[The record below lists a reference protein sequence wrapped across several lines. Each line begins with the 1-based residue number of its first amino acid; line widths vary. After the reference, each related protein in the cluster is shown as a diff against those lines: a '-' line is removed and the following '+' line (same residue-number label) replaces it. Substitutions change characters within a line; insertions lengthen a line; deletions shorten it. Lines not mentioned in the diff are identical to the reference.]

1 MLVVNGDSFVHEF
14 HLPEEHRWS
23 NLINADKNLAF
34 GGGSNDRL
42 FHTTVECLNNHDVKI
57 LVLGWTTWVRSFFN
71 KSNGSRYRLCGDS
84 AMDETG
90 DWEDGEYVAKFYLTK
105 VFNEFTQF
113 KNMLTYMLHIQKYCK
128 LRKIKLVNFATLF
141 DESSLTQNNLLD
153 LAKKGLLDRKNIEL
167 EQASIK
173 QHQDTLSK
181 YISNLDQNT
190 WVNKKLFHSIQES
203 LSDSPRVDSVGHF
216 GSHSAKK
223 WAEIIQNHID
233 Q

>member
-153 LAKKGLLDRKNIEL
+153 LAKKGLLD
-167 EQASIK
+167 
-173 QHQDTLSK
+173 
-181 YISNLDQNT
+181 
-190 WVNKKLFHSIQES
+190 
-203 LSDSPRVDSVGHF
+203 
-216 GSHSAKK
+216 
-223 WAEIIQNHID
+223 
-233 Q
+233 

>member
-1 MLVVNGDSFVHEF
+1 
-14 HLPEEHRWS
+14 
-23 NLINADKNLAF
+23 
-34 GGGSNDRL
+34 
-42 FHTTVECLNNHDVKI
+42 
-57 LVLGWTTWVRSFFN
+57 
-71 KSNGSRYRLCGDS
+71 
-84 AMDETG
+84 
-90 DWEDGEYVAKFYLTK
+90 
-105 VFNEFTQF
+105 
-113 KNMLTYMLHIQKYCK
+113 
-128 LRKIKLVNFATLF
+128 
-141 DESSLTQNNLLD
+141 